1 MGANWTVV
9 QITPTCEKSMK
20 VALIKYN
27 AGNVQ
32 SVCYAL
38 ERLGVEAEL
47 TDDPQKISTA
57 DRVIF
62 PGQGEAS
69 SAMAYLKE
77 RNLDQVIKDVKQ
89 PFLGVCLG
97 LQLLCTH
104 SEENNTT
111 CLGIFPQ
118 LVKRFIPI
126 ASGQEKVPHVGW
138 NSIENLVDNPLFKDL
153 PDARHLYYV
162 HSYYA
167 TLGEGT
173 LATTHYI
180 QDFTA
185 ILHRANYWAIQAHP
199 EKSSTLGEKLLENFL
214 ALPST

>member
-1 MGANWTVV
+1 
-9 QITPTCEKSMK
+9 MK

-47 TDDPQKISTA
+47 TDDPEKIRAA

-77 RNLDQVIKDVKQ
+77 RKLDQVIQEIKQ

-104 SEENNTT
+104 TEENDTT
-111 CLGIFPQ
+111 CLGIFPVK
-118 LVKRFIPI
+118 VKRFIPS

-138 NSIENLVDNPLFKDL
+138 NSLENRVNNPLLQDL
-153 PDARHLYYV
+153 PDSKFMYYV
-162 HSYYA
+162 HSYFA
-167 TLGEGT
+167 ELGEHT
-173 LATTHYI
+173 LATTYYI

-185 ILHRANYWAIQAHP
+185 ILHRDNFWAIQAHP
-199 EKSSTLGEKLLENFL
+199 EKSSVLGEKLLENFL
-214 ALPST
+214 ALPSSLPQQY